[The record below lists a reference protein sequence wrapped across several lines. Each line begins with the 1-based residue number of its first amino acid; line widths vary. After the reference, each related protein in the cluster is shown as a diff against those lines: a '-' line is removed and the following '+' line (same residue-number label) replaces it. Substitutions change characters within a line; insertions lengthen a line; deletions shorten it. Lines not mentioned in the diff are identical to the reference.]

1 MKKLNNSYFINYIIL
16 LFGLFIPEMIFK
28 LINNSNIFDI
38 ATLRIFLG
46 INILC
51 VIISFILNFF
61 NHIVKKIITSIIVL
75 ISSIY
80 TCAQLGFF
88 NFLGVYISF
97 QTSSQLGAVKDYVK
111 DFIYSFKW
119 QYFLVLIPFLFIILV
134 YILFSKKM
142 NNEKIKFKNNI
153 IASIIILTIITI
165 LYATTILAP
174 SLQNKYQ
181 TVSNKKLF
189 LTASNPSITIEQY
202 GTLGFCFLDIKA
214 MIFPITIEENYSLNS
229 NYNIPQSITEY
240 SRKTDDSLWEEIIS
254 EEKDKN
260 LNALNNYF
268 INRNITDMNEYTGL
282 FENKNLIVIMMESVN
297 DIFINPEYYPNFYKL
312 VTEGWYWENNY
323 SPRNSCAT
331 MNNEF
336 SGMTS
341 LYSIYNTCTASK
353 YKNNTYYESMFNL
366 FNKTDYITF
375 SAHDY
380 TEAYYPRKAIHTNMG
395 SGEYYG
401 VEKLGIDYS
410 NEYINWSND
419 DEFMKEI
426 LTIIDKKV
434 ENDESFM
441 TWLTTVSS
449 HQPYSSDSIQGN
461 MYYDITAETN
471 YPKDIRRYM
480 SKLKILDN
488 GLGILLEGLEE
499 RDILED
505 TVIVLY
511 GDHYPYGI
519 STDTLNKV
527 LDYDTSEYYNA
538 ERVPFVIYNSE
549 IEGKVYSEYT
559 SYINILP
566 TIANLFNL
574 DYDPRLYLG
583 TDLLSKD
590 YKSLV
595 TFADGSWKNEKYYYD
610 ATKNKIVNFT
620 TEEIS
625 IEELQ
630 AINNDINTK
639 INVSSNAIKSNYF
652 EYLEKK
658 IEEKTKERQEQ
669 ENLNSTEEVSNE
681 KKKETDKT
689 SNSKNNKK

>member
-1 MKKLNNSYFINYIIL
+1 
-16 LFGLFIPEMIFK
+16 
-28 LINNSNIFDI
+28 
-38 ATLRIFLG
+38 
-46 INILC
+46 
-51 VIISFILNFF
+51 
-61 NHIVKKIITSIIVL
+61 
-75 ISSIY
+75 
-80 TCAQLGFF
+80 
-88 NFLGVYISF
+88 
-97 QTSSQLGAVKDYVK
+97 
-111 DFIYSFKW
+111 
-119 QYFLVLIPFLFIILV
+119 
-134 YILFSKKM
+134 
-142 NNEKIKFKNNI
+142 
-153 IASIIILTIITI
+153 
-165 LYATTILAP
+165 
-174 SLQNKYQ
+174 
-181 TVSNKKLF
+181 
-189 LTASNPSITIEQY
+189 
-202 GTLGFCFLDIKA
+202 
-214 MIFPITIEENYSLNS
+214 
-229 NYNIPQSITEY
+229 
-240 SRKTDDSLWEEIIS
+240 
-254 EEKDKN
+254 
-260 LNALNNYF
+260 
-268 INRNITDMNEYTGL
+268 
-282 FENKNLIVIMMESVN
+282 
-297 DIFINPEYYPNFYKL
+297 
-312 VTEGWYWENNY
+312 
-323 SPRNSCAT
+323 
-331 MNNEF
+331 
-336 SGMTS
+336 
-341 LYSIYNTCTASK
+341 
-353 YKNNTYYESMFNL
+353 
-366 FNKTDYITF
+366 
-375 SAHDY
+375 
-380 TEAYYPRKAIHTNMG
+380 
-395 SGEYYG
+395 
-401 VEKLGIDYS
+401 
-410 NEYINWSND
+410 
-419 DEFMKEI
+419 
-426 LTIIDKKV
+426 
-434 ENDESFM
+434 
-441 TWLTTVSS
+441 
-449 HQPYSSDSIQGN
+449 
-461 MYYDITAETN
+461 
-471 YPKDIRRYM
+471 M

-519 STDTLNKV
+519 STDNLNKV